1 MANIR
6 AEETFPQD
14 LLVEQR
20 EQEQVVSRNKYM
32 VAECFKRYGTLS
44 FIGIICEIL
53 FLVFLLGI
61 GLSFMFFGFEKT
73 FNIGVVS
80 VLTIYFVFVMVIST
94 LMLIERRRFKNINKY
109 FKVAWGHEKKAIA
122 SSAASSLIDSV
133 SDSAISDVLS
143 LIFSII
149 SLKHYYQNYIYIAVG
164 YNKELGDANLKT
176 FNERT
181 FSIGFLLNTLL
192 SLAWIITITIYQV
205 VTYYNMENY
214 YNIKITNTEVARV
227 TGIACLIS
235 ASFLLG
241 CFLIDYFLGKRIY
254 IRSGNEYSKYIR
266 KAKVE

>member
-14 LLVEQR
+14 LLVLQR
-20 EQEQVVSRNKYM
+20 EQEQFVSRNKYM
-32 VAECFKRYGTLS
+32 VAECFSKYGKLN
-44 FIGIICEIL
+44 FISLICEII
-53 FLVFLLGI
+53 FLVLLLGV
-61 GLSFMFFGFEKT
+61 GLSLTFLGFEKT
-73 FNIGVVS
+73 FNIVVVS
-80 VLTIYFVFVMVIST
+80 ILVIFFVFWFVVSG
-94 LMLIERRRFKNINKY
+94 LMLMERREFRNINKY
-109 FKVAWGHEKKAIA
+109 FKIAWGHEKKAIA
-122 SSAASSLIDSV
+122 ANIAEGVIDAV
-133 SDSAISDVLS
+133 SDSTASDIFS
-143 LIFSII
+143 LILSII
-149 SLKHYYQNYIYIAVG
+149 SLIHYYQNLEFLAAG
-164 YNKELGDANLKT
+164 YNKELRDANLKT
-176 FNERT
+176 FYGKT